1 LSTNHALSRIEISK
15 QGRKSA
21 DILPASLAEKAFML
35 AHETAIA
42 GHNDKGGFTVV
53 MLQKTGVSK
62 TTKEE
67 KQKLISSMKN
77 MFQEDVS
84 AATVN
89 ALKERHSIEINQ
101 EILDQMM
108 E

>member
-1 LSTNHALSRIEISK
+1 
-15 QGRKSA
+15 
-21 DILPASLAEKAFML
+21 
-35 AHETAIA
+35 
-42 GHNDKGGFTVV
+42 
-53 MLQKTGVSK
+53 
-62 TTKEE
+62 
-67 KQKLISSMKN
+67 

-101 EILDQMM
+101 KILDQMM